1 MKSLVRPNIRKLRP
15 YVCAR
20 NLYQEGI
27 LLDANENAFADD
39 TQALNRYPDPES
51 KKLRTA
57 LAVYAGVKTEN
68 IFAGVGSD
76 EIIDLLIR
84 IFAAPREE
92 IIVLEPT
99 YGMYQVV
106 AQINDVKLKPCLLT
120 ENFQPDLRKIRKCIS
135 PKTKML
141 FCASP
146 NSPTGNLLNPSDL
159 KKLCAIFPGIIVID
173 EAYIEFSS
181 QPSFA
186 ENLRRFKNLV
196 ILRTLSKA
204 WGLAGIRVGYC
215 IANPLII
222 EYLMKIKPPYNM
234 NSVSASLAEKALK
247 NKENLAELRQKMMQE
262 RTRLSHELKKL
273 GATVFPS
280 EANFLLVK
288 IPSASSIIKKLAE
301 DFTIIV
307 RDFSSR
313 PLLKDC
319 FRVTVGTREENR
331 AFIQSLTT
339 FL

>member
-1 MKSLVRPNIRKLRP
+1 MIKSLIRPNIRNLRP

-27 LLDANENAFADD
+27 LLDANENAFADE
-39 TQALNRYPDPES
+39 AMNRYPDPES
-51 KKLRTA
+51 KKLRAA
-57 LAVYAGVKTEN
+57 LAAYAGVKTEN
-68 IFAGVGSD
+68 IFAGAGSD

-106 AQINDVKLKPCLLT
+106 AQINDVRVKPCLLT
-120 ENFQPDLRKIRKCIS
+120 ENFQLDLGKIQQCIS

-146 NSPTGNLLNPSDL
+146 NSPTGNLLNPNDL
-159 KKLCAIFPGIIVID
+159 EKLCAIFPGIAVID
-173 EAYIEFSS
+173 EAYVEFSS

-186 ENLRRFKNLV
+186 ENICGFENLV

-222 EYLMKIKPPYNM
+222 EYLMKIKPPYNV
-234 NSVSASLAEKALK
+234 NSISASLAEKTLN
-247 NKENLAELRQKMMQE
+247 NKEKLAEFRQRIIQE
-262 RTRLSHELKKL
+262 RTRLSYKLKKL
-273 GATVFPS
+273 GATVFLS
-280 EANFLLVK
+280 ETNFLLVK
-288 IPSASSIIKKLAE
+288 IPSASSVVKKLAE
-301 DFTIIV
+301 NFGIIV
-307 RDFSSR
+307 RDFSSK

-319 FRVTVGTREENR
+319 FRVTVGTPEENQ
-331 AFIQSLTT
+331 AFIQALSN